1 MPFARHSIPKN
12 LTQFIKHFFKPYRIY
27 FFTGILIDIFCALY
41 ITVQPYII
49 KIFINTT
56 IEFLGTTKLIQAVY
70 VPISML
76 ITLSIC
82 NHLAW
87 RLLNYINIKSR
98 DPLEADI
105 MEQFSDYARGHSVKF
120 FQNNLSGAVSNKI
133 IDLANN
139 TSSLISETKNFF
151 RNFLLLFSAIVISL
165 STSYIFS
172 LVFLVA
178 SIMFIVTSFYIN
190 KKIEPL
196 AKSYAE
202 SRSNAI
208 GTIVDSFININNV
221 ILFAKLA
228 YEKTHLRKFLN
239 SMVLNHQILDKKFMM
254 YGILLGI
261 ISLFFQATIIIIL
274 VYLGSKKLLTAGD
287 FVLIFMLVNSFLDH
301 IWVFS
306 DSLFKITEQ
315 LGMFKQALGFISI
328 PREIVDKP
336 TAKPLQIKDGT
347 IVFSRVKFFY
357 NENQQLF
364 NDKTLLINGSE
375 KIGLV
380 GYSGSGKSTFVN
392 LIIRAFDIQ
401 GGDILID
408 NQSIQSIT
416 LQSLRENISFI
427 PQDPLLFHRTIMDN
441 IKYGRQEAS
450 DDEVL
455 AISKLAHVHEFVA
468 ELPQGYQT
476 LVGERGIKLSNGQ
489 RQRIA
494 IARAM
499 LKNSKILILDEAT
512 SALDSITEQLIQ
524 EALKVAM
531 KNKTVIV
538 IAHRLS
544 TIKAMDR
551 ILVFNKGCIVEE
563 GTHEYL
569 LEKGPI
575 YQNMWQV
582 QQSFL

>member
-1 MPFARHSIPKN
+1 MHHVQHAIPKT

-27 FFTGILIDIFCALY
+27 FFTSILIDIFCALY
-41 ITVQPYII
+41 ITLQPYII

-56 IEFLGTTKLIQAVY
+56 IEFLGKKELLQAVY
-70 VPISML
+70 LPISML
-76 ITLSIC
+76 IGLSIC
-82 NHLAW
+82 NHVAW
-87 RLLNYINIKSR
+87 RLSNYMHIKR

-105 MEQFSDYARGHSVKF
+105 ISEYSNYAYEHSMNF
-120 FQNNLSGAVSNKI
+120 FQNNLSGTVGNKI
-133 IDLANN
+133 ISIAND
-139 TSSLISETKNFF
+139 TEYLISESKSLF
-151 RNFLLLFSAIVISL
+151 RNFLTLFSAIIISC
-165 STSYIFS
+165 STNYIFS
-172 LVFLVA
+172 IVFLIA
-178 SIMFIVTSFYIN
+178 FIVFVTTSFYISRTT
-190 KKIEPL
+190 ETL

-202 SRSNAI
+202 SKSLSAGI
-208 GTIVDSFININNV
+208 VVDSFININNV
-221 ILFAKLA
+221 ILFAKAA
-228 YEKTHLRKFLN
+228 YEKLFLKSSLN
-239 SMVLNHQILDKKFMM
+239 NMVINHQILDRKFMI
-254 YGILLGI
+254 YASLFAI
-261 ISLFFQATIIIIL
+261 ISVSFEFTIITLLI
-274 VYLGSKKLLTAGD
+274 YLGTKKLITAGD
-287 FVLIFMLVNSFLDH
+287 FVLIFMLASSVLNH
-301 IWVFS
+301 IWIFAES
-306 DSLFKITEQ
+306 FFRITEK
-315 LGMFKQALGFISI
+315 LGSFKQALESIST
-328 PREIVDKP
+328 PHEILDQP
-336 TAKPLQIKDGT
+336 NATPLQITTGT

-364 NDKTLLINGSE
+364 EDKTLVINGGE

-401 GGDILID
+401 SGDILID
-408 NQSIQSIT
+408 NQSIRSIT
-416 LQSLRENISFI
+416 LQSLRENIAFI

-441 IKYGRQEAS
+441 IKYGKQDAN

-455 AISKLAHVHEFVA
+455 EIAKLAHVHEFITQ
-468 ELPQGYQT
+468 LPQGYQT
-476 LVGERGIKLSNGQ
+476 LVGERGVKLSNGQ

-551 ILVFNKGCIVEE
+551 ILVFNKGRIMEE
-563 GTHEYL
+563 GAHEYL
-569 LEKGPI
+569 LAKGSI
-575 YQNMWQV
+575 YQTMWQV